1 MLVGAGLQPVAVVCD
16 QGNQNVSLFSKL
28 VTPEKPY
35 LSVNGE
41 PLFFIFDPPHLL
53 KCLRNML
60 FKYDFRV
67 GSDTIKS
74 SYIRQAYE
82 KDREMQIRSIPKLSA
97 RHFNLTFASKMSVKL
112 AAQVFSNDCAAAL
125 CTLVTFQQLPSEAI
139 HTARFVERIDRL
151 FDSLNT
157 SQKRGKSPYA
167 SAICAGSVHEEFL
180 EECIAVFENI
190 EVLGCARQPLCI
202 RGFCQTMRAVLLLW
216 NHLASRYGLT
226 HLLTRHLN
234 QDALE
239 NTFAIVRSKSGSNS
253 NSSCRQFQAAF
264 RHLLVS
270 NLFKLSESSNCAE
283 DMSSLLATLP
293 VCLSK
298 SAPSLCTAATS
309 LPVAV
314 EVLPYDYQSPILE
327 NNIVYFAGWLA
338 YKFMNDHRCVTG
350 PHTCEVRL
358 ENAAFADQS
367 QVLLYLSVKNPGEG
381 DFGSL
386 SVPTPSF
393 VAFIN
398 ACEQVF
404 VASSSNI
411 VGKEQVGHDLCMLLH
426 AKVEKSLTVCGDD
439 VYDGL
444 FALFV
449 RVRLHWLARRKNL
462 ELHSQTT
469 KRKATKQALRLSK

>member
-35 LSVNGE
+35 LSVIGE

-60 FKYDFRV
+60 LKYDFRV

-112 AAQVFSNDCAAAL
+112 AAQVFSNHCAAAL

-180 EECIAVFENI
+180 EESIAVFENI

-226 HLLTRHLN
+226 YLLTWHLN

-239 NTFAIVRSKSGSNS
+239 NTFAIVRSKSGSNT

-293 VCLSK
+293 VRLSK

>member
-1 MLVGAGLQPVAVVCD
+1 MTSGCHQRLSTQPD
-16 QGNQNVSLFSKL
+16 
-28 VTPEKPY
+28 
-35 LSVNGE
+35 
-41 PLFFIFDPPHLL
+41 LL
-53 KCLRNML
+53 
-60 FKYDFRV
+60 
-67 GSDTIKS
+67 
-74 SYIRQAYE
+74 
-82 KDREMQIRSIPKLSA
+82 
-97 RHFNLTFASKMSVKL
+97 
-112 AAQVFSNDCAAAL
+112 
-125 CTLVTFQQLPSEAI
+125 
-139 HTARFVERIDRL
+139 RL

-202 RGFCQTMRAVLLLW
+202 RGFCQTMRPVLLLW

-226 HLLTRHLN
+226 YLLTRHLN
-234 QDALE
+234 QDSLE

-439 VYDGL
+439 VNVGL

-469 KRKATKQALRLSK
+469 KRKATKQAVRLSK